1 MQTQIKGY
9 KECQSASDLY
19 KEEMIMQEFILEEQ
33 IDKVTNNNTKKY
45 IMEVVSSYNNGNYRA
60 AVVVLYTTVI
70 YDLLQKLVALKEVY
84 NDEGAKKIL
93 DSIKKEQKSNPQRSE
108 WENTLIEKIY
118 SETKIISAVEK
129 EELLYLKKERN
140 YAAHPIIN
148 LDDINEQ
155 LELKIITKETAKDMI
170 RKAFEIVFLK
180 DAILAKNIFEDF
192 LADLNE
198 FYARVKIDGLEKY
211 LNTKYFCRMTQER
224 KDSLFRSMWKIV
236 FLINNDDC
244 NQNRASNYYGLFFL
258 YNENKNHYRELI
270 KNDEDYYF
278 NKFEIETIE
287 SWSGISSKEI
297 ELYSIVNFNWMSR
310 IIYFV
315 NFLKYFPEIY
325 KDLNDY
331 GKNILEQSIN
341 HMYIND
347 DILDKSLYQTACQNK
362 DLFKEQVK
370 IKSNAVF
377 MSQSIEQ
384 HFEMIFKMILN
395 YEKIQNDWIDSS
407 HYNVLDAGDLEQIF
421 YQSEQRGCTEQFI
434 KFLIDY
440 CIGANTYMQAQQM
453 FDYLKQFK
461 KIFKEEHYYMILAK
475 MNNNSQYYNNN
486 KKADFIE
493 EIEVMYSDSFNA
505 KLIKEKE
512 EKYLYNKLYNFSQIE
527 DYDIKR
533 ILALIEERAEYY
545 SAWSLQSL
553 IFELEDIHN
562 FDFLKKEKL
571 SSYGNILKVLAN
583 KDDPNYNLIK
593 LEKFKGY
600 FV

>member
-1 MQTQIKGY
+1 
-9 KECQSASDLY
+9 
-19 KEEMIMQEFILEEQ
+19 
-33 IDKVTNNNTKKY
+33 
-45 IMEVVSSYNNGNYRA
+45 MEVVSSYNNGNYRA

-93 DSIKKEQKSNPQRSE
+93 DSIKKEQKSNSQRSE

-331 GKNILEQSIN
+331 AKNILEQSIN

-347 DILDKSLYQTACQNK
+347 DILDKALYQTACQNK

-453 FDYLKQFK
+453 FDYL
-461 KIFKEEHYYMILAK
+461 
-475 MNNNSQYYNNN
+475 
-486 KKADFIE
+486 
-493 EIEVMYSDSFNA
+493 
-505 KLIKEKE
+505 
-512 EKYLYNKLYNFSQIE
+512 
-527 DYDIKR
+527 
-533 ILALIEERAEYY
+533 
-545 SAWSLQSL
+545 
-553 IFELEDIHN
+553 
-562 FDFLKKEKL
+562 
-571 SSYGNILKVLAN
+571 
-583 KDDPNYNLIK
+583 
-593 LEKFKGY
+593 
-600 FV
+600 